1 MSSGLVS
8 RLSRLRESP
17 LFTRLAWGLGIAFVA
32 LHLLYGA
39 RAAHDRLLSN
49 AEVFALGAIER
60 AQTLAEVVQYDPA
73 LLERLSTEDFSVA
86 VATTLPRE
94 PIHGWKHSAEV
105 EQAVR
110 LLQARSDSEIAGL
123 WFESDSE
130 GPRRHQPR
138 LVIVLPQGDRWL
150 QVSAVMRMDRWR
162 NPPAGALGT
171 AALALLIFGA
181 ALWGTRRVTRFLPR
195 FADAAER
202 VGQGQEGGAMA
213 LEGPREVRR
222 AARAFNDMQARVAD
236 HVAERSTMMA
246 AFSHDLR
253 TLATRLALRVESVP
267 DDAVREPALADVSA
281 MTRILDEA
289 LAFARDEASTEA
301 RTPIDLQAL
310 LQTLLDEAASGAAL
324 RGRTEPLTASLQV
337 PADAAGWKI
346 EGQPVAL
353 QRAFANLIDNA
364 IAYGGDVWLR
374 LERQPAA
381 DGQPGVAVC
390 VCDPGPGI
398 PEADWQRV
406 TKAYVRLERSR
417 NRQTGG
423 TGLGLAIVS
432 NVIRRHGGELSFARP
447 AAGPDPRASGDAFC
461 VRVWLPGRASAG
473 ATPTSVVPARS
484 A

>member
-1 MSSGLVS
+1 MSSALGV

-73 LLERLSTEDFSVA
+73 LLERLSTDDFRVA
-86 VATTLPRE
+86 VAPALPRKPAE
-94 PIHGWKHSAEV
+94 GWQHSAEV

-110 LLQARSDSEIAGL
+110 QLLARSGSDLAIAGL
-123 WFESDSE
+123 WFESKRE
-130 GPRRHQPR
+130 GPRRRLPR

-150 QVSAVMRMDRWR
+150 QVSVLMRMDGWR

-171 AALALLIFGA
+171 AVFALLIFGA
-181 ALWGTRRVTRFLPR
+181 VLWGTRRVTRFLPR

-202 VGQGQEGGAMA
+202 LGRGQGGGPLAI
-213 LEGPREVRR
+213 EGPREVRR

-253 TLATRLALRVESVP
+253 TLATRLALRVEALP
-267 DDAVREPALADVSA
+267 DEAVRVRALADVAA
-281 MTRILDEA
+281 MTQILDEA

-301 RTPIDLQAL
+301 QTRLDLLAL
-310 LQTLLDEAASGAAL
+310 LQTLLDEAVDDAAL
-324 RGRTEPLTASLQV
+324 RARAESLTATLQ
-337 PADAAGWKI
+337 ADALSSWKI
-346 EGQPVAL
+346 DGQPVAL

-374 LERQPAA
+374 LARERDA
-381 DGQPGVAVC
+381 DGQPGIVVD

-398 PEADWQRV
+398 PEADQARV
-406 TKAYVRLERSR
+406 TKAYVRLEGSR
-417 NRQTGG
+417 NRETGG

-432 NVIRRHGGELSFARP
+432 NVIRRHGGTLGFVRDEGTDQ
-447 AAGPDPRASGDAFC
+447 AGFC
-461 VRVWLPGRASAG
+461 ARVWLPCAAPGPAG
-473 ATPTSVVPARS
+473 S
-484 A
+484 